1 MMVMVC
7 HTLKGCLALDECEAF
22 GVDTGLQP
30 ALHSCVK
37 TLTPNTIADALLLV
51 FFFFLKQGFT
61 HYVSVSTAQRATVK
75 IYLKILLIQPD

>member
-51 FFFFLKQGFT
+51 FFFFKTGSHDIAQ
-61 HYVSVSTAQRATVK
+61 SVHSSTCSSQK
-75 IYLKILLIQPD
+75 

>member
-51 FFFFLKQGFT
+51 FFFFSKQGLT
-61 HYVSVSTAQRATVK
+61 T
-75 IYLKILLIQPD
+75 